1 MSHLSVRLNIFVLEE
16 DLLADLVDGSDGHGQ
31 DADHGDDPADG
42 IRPFRVDVVAL
53 GQGFV
58 TRPRVCQDDLKGFE
72 LRAQMRCLKK

>member
-1 MSHLSVRLNIFVLEE
+1 MNIFVLEE

-31 DADHGDDPADG
+31 DADHGDDPADAVSPLG
-42 IRPFRVDVVAL
+42 INVVAL
-53 GQGFV
+53 GQWFV